1 MKIIGFYIFLFSVS
15 SLLADAFSW
24 SSKLFNWTHNWGED
38 NTIWVNVFMSV
49 IGSFLM
55 IIGGNFKRSSHF
67 PEEEELKK
75 NDNLNSN

>member
-1 MKIIGFYIFLFSVS
+1 
-15 SLLADAFSW
+15 
-24 SSKLFNWTHNWGED
+24 
-38 NTIWVNVFMSV
+38 
-49 IGSFLM
+49 M